1 MQLGSNTAH
10 TKNSIRHFHRMKLPN
25 TIMQIPV
32 IIKTVD
38 SISSQLSR
46 MPKSPSGFEIE
57 DTYRKLLSALENGS
71 LASVNNKDWKIAAY
85 VLWYGNEK
93 LGNKPEFLDFY
104 IKWLNSYQLPSN
116 WRKLIYVY
124 LKDFGCRLE
133 HPAAYIIMSKAIRSA
148 FTRLD
153 LKSRLEQW
161 GIRHQRFGL
170 FAENFDVKEAC
181 QAFTIDANLDWEKF
195 STMTGLT
202 GELSVIGYAE
212 AIGTEL
218 LNKLSDNPDKESIIA
233 VQQYHLADKKMR
245 FSDKRIQIIEALLAP
260 WVKGGTSIEDDVRK
274 SVQEW
279 LLAQFHDPRLPVH
292 NRDGWRGVSDEYK
305 KVMFRW
311 LTGASL
317 DQFFEIIDQVA
328 QESQWKYR
336 KAFWKAY
343 YDSGVLPE
351 AWVAFG
357 SDAKYYAEKSFGN
370 KLSAGGLNNV
380 ADRKHSV
387 LIVRIGD
394 LMLADWSH
402 NGKCRAWKID
412 DPSCPELYK
421 MEYSGVALK
430 APSMKIVETY
440 KDGGITHNPSETY
453 GWQNKLADFIYDQT
467 GIRIQQRDFRI

>member
-46 MPKSPSGFEIE
+46 MPRSPSGFEIE

-148 FTRLD
+148 FTRLE

-161 GIRHQRFGL
+161 RIRHERFGL

-181 QAFTIDANLDWEKF
+181 QA
-195 STMTGLT
+195 
-202 GELSVIGYAE
+202 
-212 AIGTEL
+212 
-218 LNKLSDNPDKESIIA
+218 
-233 VQQYHLADKKMR
+233 
-245 FSDKRIQIIEALLAP
+245 
-260 WVKGGTSIEDDVRK
+260 
-274 SVQEW
+274 
-279 LLAQFHDPRLPVH
+279 
-292 NRDGWRGVSDEYK
+292 
-305 KVMFRW
+305 
-311 LTGASL
+311 
-317 DQFFEIIDQVA
+317 
-328 QESQWKYR
+328 
-336 KAFWKAY
+336 
-343 YDSGVLPE
+343 
-351 AWVAFG
+351 
-357 SDAKYYAEKSFGN
+357 
-370 KLSAGGLNNV
+370 
-380 ADRKHSV
+380 
-387 LIVRIGD
+387 
-394 LMLADWSH
+394 
-402 NGKCRAWKID
+402 
-412 DPSCPELYK
+412 
-421 MEYSGVALK
+421 
-430 APSMKIVETY
+430 
-440 KDGGITHNPSETY
+440 
-453 GWQNKLADFIYDQT
+453 
-467 GIRIQQRDFRI
+467 